1 MGQADKPPP
10 DPRKGLSLLVQMFKD
25 IQPLLWLS
33 ESGSQ
38 AQTEKRKMTNI
49 SNLNLE
55 SAKTRAKTLLK
66 SLKNGDAAAVS
77 QAQADGIDPQTAKLA
92 DALHLIAIENGASSW
107 PDLKSQIELAEANKI
122 GIDALVKQLIEDNQE
137 AAHPLAKTLLHEANN
152 NFAFACAV
160 HDVEAIAGHLKEG
173 ADVNA
178 KLPVIGLEPILVVT
192 RSKWPGK
199 KAAKAAKVL
208 IDAGA
213 DLTAKWFHMGW
224 PTSPLTS
231 LYAAAGIRRDPE
243 LTLLL
248 LKSGID
254 PNDNESV
261 YHSTETSDTTILRI
275 LLENGATA
283 TKTNALNHQLDTD
296 RIEGLEILLKAGA
309 QPDEEGYAPALH
321 WAIKRGRSRRILEML
336 IAAGADISREFHGA
350 TPNSLAILSGH
361 TEAAE
366 LLGELGGPIS
376 KAAQAM
382 IDLRAG
388 KNPPKLD
395 PTELSPS
402 EIECLSFAA
411 SQGEAERVR
420 ELVQLG
426 WPLEGMSYHDGTP
439 IHWACWHGHY
449 HAAMALVE
457 AGSDLSIKDP
467 RFQAQPLGWVCHG
480 SVNCNPMKA
489 DYPKLAEGLL
499 EAGAPIFEP
508 TSQTTARPDVLK
520 IIKAWWKKS
529 QESA

>member
-1 MGQADKPPP
+1 
-10 DPRKGLSLLVQMFKD
+10 
-25 IQPLLWLS
+25 
-33 ESGSQ
+33 
-38 AQTEKRKMTNI
+38 MTII

-66 SLKNGDAAAVS
+66 SLKNQDSAAVS
-77 QAQADGIDPQTAKLA
+77 LAEAKGIDPKTAKLA
-92 DALHLIAIENGASSW
+92 DALHLIALENGASSW
-107 PDLKSQIELAEANKI
+107 PDLKAKIELEEAQKL
-122 GIDALVKQLIEDNQE
+122 GLDALVLQLVADNQE
-137 AAHPLAKTLLHEANN
+137 AAQSLAKPLLSEAKN
-152 NFAFACAV
+152 NFAFACAI
-160 HDVEAIAGHLKEG
+160 HDVAAIKAHIDAG

-178 KLPVIGLEPILVVT
+178 KLPGVGLEPILIAT
-192 RSKWPGK
+192 RSKWPGR

-213 DLTAKWFHMGW
+213 DLSAKWFHMGW

-261 YHSTETSDTTILRI
+261 YHATETQDTTILRM

-309 QPDEEGYAPALH
+309 QPDEEAYAPSLH
-321 WAIKRGRSRRILEML
+321 WAIKRGRSKRILEML
-336 IAAGADISREFHGA
+336 IEAGADISREFHGA
-350 TPNSLAILSGH
+350 TPNTLAILSGH
-361 TEAAE
+361 MEAAE

-376 KAAQAM
+376 AAAQAM
-382 IDLRAG
+382 LDLRAG

-395 PTELSPS
+395 PAELTPS

-411 SQGEAERVR
+411 AQGEADRVR
-420 ELVQLG
+420 ELVRLG
-426 WPLEGMSYHDGTP
+426 WPLGGMSYHDGTP
-439 IHWACWHGHY
+439 LHWACWHGHY
-449 HAAMALVE
+449 EAAMALVE
-457 AGSDLSIKDP
+457 AGSDLTIRDP
-467 RFQAQPLGWVCHG
+467 RFDAQPLHWVCHG
-480 SVNCNPMKA
+480 SVNCSPRKA
-489 DYPKLAEGLL
+489 DYPRLAEGLL

-508 TSQTTARPDVLK
+508 TSQTMVRPDVLK

>member
-1 MGQADKPPP
+1 
-10 DPRKGLSLLVQMFKD
+10 
-25 IQPLLWLS
+25 
-33 ESGSQ
+33 
-38 AQTEKRKMTNI
+38 MTNI

-55 SAKTRAKTLLK
+55 SAKARAKTLLK
-66 SLKNGDAAAVS
+66 SLKVEDAAAVS
-77 QAQADGIDPQTAKLA
+77 LAKSNGIDPQTAKLA
-92 DALHLIAIENGASSW
+92 DALHLIAVQNGASSW
-107 PDLKSQIELAEANKI
+107 PDLKAKIELAEAQKL
-122 GIDALVKQLIEDNQE
+122 GLDALVLQLVGDNQE
-137 AAHPLAKTLLHEANN
+137 SAHPLAKPLLTEAKNS
-152 NFAFACAV
+152 FAFACAV
-160 HDVEAIAGHLKEG
+160 HDFEAIRAHLKAG

-178 KLPVIGLEPILVVT
+178 KLPGVGLEPILVVT
-192 RSKWPGK
+192 RSKWPGRR
-199 KAAKAAKVL
+199 AAKAAKLL

-213 DLTAKWFHMGW
+213 DLSASWFHMGW

-261 YHSTETSDTTILRI
+261 YHATETSDTTILRI

-296 RIEGLEILLKAGA
+296 RVEGLQILLKAGA

-321 WAIKRGRSRRILEML
+321 WAIKRGRSRKILEML
-336 IAAGADISREFHGA
+336 IEAGADISREFHGA
-350 TPNSLAILSGH
+350 TPNTLAILSGH
-361 TEAAE
+361 KEAAE

-382 IDLRAG
+382 LDLRAG

-395 PTELSPS
+395 PAELSPS

-439 IHWACWHGHY
+439 LHWACWHGHY
-449 HAAMALVE
+449 EAAMALVE
-457 AGSDLSIKDP
+457 AGSDLTIKDP

-480 SVNCNPMKA
+480 SVNCNPRKG
-489 DYPKLAEGLL
+489 DYPRLAERLL
-499 EAGAPIFEP
+499 ASGAPIFEP
-508 TSQTTARPDVLK
+508 TNQTTARPDVLK
-520 IIKAWWKKS
+520 VVKAWWKKS